1 MTVPRQTGVVFL
13 AAFIV
18 LSHNSARAQSPH
30 AAPAPTPAAT
40 SAAESPVAENPA
52 VNFPAVNFKDADS
65 ILGIA
70 VPRTLKNR
78 RESMAYTYDVDYR
91 NRNLTPR
98 GKLLTDYAAKYEV
111 IFVEGLP
118 YRRLVEEN
126 HRPLSGLAAAQEAQH
141 YDQTFAERSH
151 MSLDQKRDYLRRP
164 WNVDVPLPQ
173 IIGLFNSSIVGED
186 LVEGRPALVI
196 ESTPRPDAHPADEE
210 ERRALHKRVKLWIDR
225 EDLVAS
231 RIEATLVADDA
242 LMKSGTVARI
252 DFERKAGV
260 WLPIQSDVKFEA
272 MADDQLVRGETLE
285 ENTGFR
291 RFHVDVRLLDPNQTA
306 TGTTEAQ

>member
-1 MTVPRQTGVVFL
+1 MTASRKSGLVFL
-13 AAFIV
+13 AAFIT
-18 LSHNSARAQSPH
+18 LSHNSARAQSPT
-30 AAPAPTPAAT
+30 PNPTPIPAA
-40 SAAESPVAENPA
+40 NPA
-52 VNFPAVNFKDADS
+52 DTVNFNDADS
-65 ILGIA
+65 ILSVA

-91 NRNLTPR
+91 NRNTTPH

-111 IFVEGLP
+111 IFVGGLP
-118 YRRLVEEN
+118 YRRLVEED
-126 HRPLSGLAAAQEAQH
+126 HRPLSPAAAAQEAHH

-151 MSLDQKRDYLRRP
+151 MSIDQKRDYLRRP

-173 IIGLFNSSIVGED
+173 LLGLFNSTIVGED
-186 LVEGRPALVI
+186 IVEGRPAVII

-260 WLPIQSDVKFEA
+260 WLPTQSDVQFEA
-272 MADDQLVRGETLE
+272 MAGKELVRGETLE
-285 ENTGFR
+285 ENTDFR
-291 RFHVDVRLLDPNQTA
+291 RFHVDVRLLDPAQTA
-306 TGTTEAQ
+306 AETTEAQ